1 MLDISSTISLGL
13 VFLGLIFLGLIFRSL
28 FSRIL
33 VSAGLVASVAIA
45 ALAMTGAASAQD
57 RRQNAPGE
65 FDFYV
70 LSLSWSP
77 SFCEAASERGNN
89 GGRSRQAQCG
99 ERPFSFVVHG
109 LWPQYEHGFPEY
121 CQRPSPRLDRNIVS
135 SMLDLMPA
143 PGLIFSEW
151 DKHGTCSGLGA
162 RAYFETIRKARSA
175 VKIPADYLELSDPKT
190 VAPAEIEDAFIKA
203 NPGLSSA
210 AIAVTCDSTRLSEV
224 RICMSKDLQ
233 FRACEETDR
242 RACRRDQVVMPP
254 VRGG

>member
-1 MLDISSTISLGL
+1 MTSVVSWTICRVLVSLGVL
-13 VFLGLIFLGLIFRSL
+13 
-28 FSRIL
+28 
-33 VSAGLVASVAIA
+33 AGAAVI
-45 ALAMTGAASAQD
+45 ALAVPAPASAQD

-65 FDFYV
+65 FDYYV

-77 SFCEAASERGNN
+77 SFCEAASERGR
-89 GGRSRQAQCG
+89 GGRSQQAQCG

-121 CQRPSPRLDRNIVS
+121 CQRPSPRLDRNIMS
-135 SMLDLMPA
+135 SMLDMMPA
-143 PGLIFSEW
+143 PGLIFNEW

-162 RAYFETIRKARSA
+162 RAYFETIRKARAA
-175 VKIPADYLELSDPKT
+175 VKIPADYLQLTDPKT

-203 NPGLSSA
+203 NPGLDNA

-224 RICMSKDLQ
+224 RICLSKDLQ
-233 FRACEETDR
+233 FRDCEEIDR

-254 VRGG
+254 MRGG